1 MKKIFQLICF
11 AAIVAVLATACK
23 QEQLETYPYG
33 SELSFASFSPNP
45 IYRGGEL
52 TIIGS
57 HLEDVAQVVIPG
69 IDPITSIT
77 VVESGEKSRITV
89 TLPNTTEEVGK
100 IQIVGKN
107 GQVLTSL
114 AELTY
119 TEPIVFDDFSPK
131 SAMPGDVITVT
142 GDYMNL
148 IQEVIFADGVIASG
162 DAITSQSR
170 KSLTVV
176 VPAQAVTGKIILG
189 DADEV
194 ADPDNVANKSYS
206 EAELTIGD
214 PTVSS
219 LKIGTVK
226 PGETVTISGAYLQ
239 MIEKVTFAGDVV
251 VTDFAVS
258 DDGKTLSFA
267 LPAEAQSGD
276 VVATSYAGKDFKA
289 GAIETVLPSGL
300 SAAPAP
306 VKAGAELTISG
317 KDLDLVTAVNLPG
330 AAGTDFGLVDGKI
343 VLTVPAKAQE
353 GEITLDMANGGQ
365 VSVAYT
371 LVHPVVTG
379 ISPVELTAGESFE
392 ITGKDLDLVTSA
404 TLGGKAVDIE
414 VEAEKIV
421 VTTAN
426 TSVSG
431 KVVLSLANGET
442 VEPTEEIT
450 LSYDS
455 FIIVNE
461 MPTAEHIGATVT
473 LKGENFMMIENI
485 YIGDAKVS
493 QYITRSDN
501 EISFIMPFNK
511 VGTYSMYFDLLSGE
525 RETCPQSIEVLLEL
539 KYIVAWEGEMDITW
553 NPGQRIVIPAIRFN
567 DVKAGAKMRLYY
579 SQKDQVWAQAQFDYG
594 DWTTVNFDDPAG
606 TTFNGTLVPTDIYG
620 WFPDGILDRCTEVVL
635 TKQILDNIQAKKAD
649 NDDVTNVGLIIMGSD
664 LIFRKVE
671 IVQEIPQEKTV
682 WEGSLETGDYANN
695 LELGTEDDW
704 VNAGLKEGDEVRI
717 YFTPADPADWSMQ
730 LFSGHWAAMNMF
742 YPDLANP
749 NQFNMD
755 RNPDAAANGY
765 ISFTVTPEIFGIFTE
780 KQWWGSAIIVQGK
793 FLTVT
798 KVAFL

>member
-1 MKKIFQLICF
+1 MKQIFKLVSLALAILLLIP
-11 AAIVAVLATACK
+11 ACK
-23 QEQLETYPYG
+23 KEAVDTAQYG
-33 SELSFASFSPNP
+33 SEFAFAAFSPNP

-52 TIIGS
+52 TILGS
-57 HLEDVAQVVIPG
+57 YLENTAQVVIPG
-69 IDPITSIT
+69 IDPLTHIT

-100 IQIVGKN
+100 IQIVSKDGK
-107 GQVLTSL
+107 VLTSL

-119 TEPIVFDDFSPK
+119 TEPIVFSDFSPK

-148 IQEVIFADGVIASG
+148 IQEVIFADGVIVTG
-162 DAITSQSR
+162 EAITSQSR

-194 ADPDNVANKSYS
+194 ADPDNVANKTYS

-219 LKIGTVK
+219 LSIGTVK
-226 PGETVTISGAYLQ
+226 PGETLTISGAYLA
-239 MIEKVTFAGDVV
+239 MIEKVTFAGDVT
-251 VTDFAVS
+251 VTDLTVS
-258 DDGKTLSFA
+258 PDGKTLTLT
-267 LPAEAQSGD
+267 LPATAQSGD
-276 VVATSYAGKDFKA
+276 VVAVSYAGKEFKA
-289 GAIETVLPSGL
+289 GSIEPVLPASL
-300 SAAPAP
+300 AAVPAP
-306 VKAGAELTISG
+306 VKAGGELTISG
-317 KDLDLVTAVNLPG
+317 TDLDIVTAVNLPG
-330 AAGTDFGLVDGKI
+330 AAAVSFGLVDGQI

-353 GEITLDMANGGQ
+353 GDITLDMANGDQ
-365 VSVAYT
+365 VSVPYT

-379 ISPVELTAGESFE
+379 IAPVALTAGESFE
-392 ITGKDLDLVTSA
+392 ITGTDLDLITGV
-404 TLGGKAVDIE
+404 TLGGKD
-414 VEAEKIV
+414 VEFEAAADKIV

-442 VEPTEEIT
+442 VTPDETIT
-450 LSYDS
+450 LSYES

-461 MPTAEHIGATVT
+461 MPASEHIGATVT

-485 YIGDAKVS
+485 FIGEAKVT
-493 QYITRSDN
+493 QYISRSDD
-501 EISFIMPFNK
+501 EISFIMPYNS
-511 VGTYSMYFDLLSGE
+511 VGTYNMYFDLLSGE
-525 RETCPQSIEVLLEL
+525 RETCPQSIEVLLEI
-539 KYIVAWEGEMDITW
+539 KYITAWEGEMDITW
-553 NPGQRIVIPAIRFN
+553 SPGQRIVIPAVRFM
-567 DVKAGAKMRLYY
+567 DVKGGAKMRLYY

-594 DWTTVNFDDPAG
+594 DWTTINFDNPAG

-620 WFPDGILDRCTEVVL
+620 WFSDGILDRCTEVVL
-635 TKQILDNIQAKKAD
+635 TKDILENIQAKKAD
-649 NDDVTNVGLIIMGSD
+649 NDDVSDVGMIIMGSD
-664 LIFRKVE
+664 LIFHKVE
-671 IVQEIPQEKTV
+671 IVQEIPQEKTI

-695 LELGTEDDW
+695 LELGGEDDW
-704 VNAGLKEGDEVRI
+704 VNAGLQEGDEVRV
-717 YFTPADPADWSMQ
+717 YFTPADPSDWSMQ

-742 YPDLANP
+742 YPDLSDP

-755 RNPDAAANGY
+755 RNPDAASKGY
-765 ISFTVTPEIFGIFTE
+765 ISFTVTPEIYSIFTE
-780 KQWWGSAIIVQGK
+780 KQWWGYALIVQGK

-798 KVAFL
+798 AITFK